1 MSIDYTGTLTV
12 SNIVDRSP
20 SMSAADMIQFRR
32 WAAYNQDAEQFAH
45 PNSPTME
52 NDEKLFD
59 TAEDN
64 HTSWNN
70 IRQGWADGSWNPSKV
85 TDTDWTDYVTQT
97 AVSQEHTL
105 AVSGGTEQM
114 NAYGSFGYMTN
125 KGTQKGQ
132 WYDRYTGKV
141 SVNINPAKWFSVQ
154 ASINGT
160 WAEQD
165 YGMSTLQ
172 GRSGSVPDAIY
183 GTAKQIYN
191 FAVPYDEDGN
201 VVTHPGGE
209 TTVYTIMNEWNHS
222 QQKSQTFRALSNF
235 SATVSFGEIVKPLKG
250 LRYKISFGPD
260 FRSWREGVYIDGF
273 SSHKVDQQGNEG
285 VNYSRLQNRR
295 DFSWTLDNMIMFDRT
310 FNQKHKVGVTL
321 LQTASKWNIENSSIK
336 AEGLE
341 KDSYLWN
348 AMGTVDVTDA
358 TRKVAIGSG
367 LTDRQLESYM
377 IRLNYGIDD
386 LTFTAETKLLFNYV
400 IKYVD
405 STNGNNV
412 VKTIEGAAEPGTIIA
427 ISDEVVWADGVK
439 YYILSDDAADNAV
452 ADDNNTVI
460 TVVCKPAPL
469 YAYKVTAMTGETE
482 LGTLADDKYYEG
494 ETVGYSY
501 PRYFNLGGTLYKK
514 DPIDQVYQGKL
525 TLDEDNKAV
534 TVEYDATNITNVVCY
549 VEAEDIAGLA
559 VCNTSTVADRCSMR
573 AGAYATE
580 QSALVK
586 LTPGTYTLKAAA
598 YGGAYTF
605 WAGTDNEVLAI
616 ASAGSWRETTS
627 EAFTLEQPTTL
638 TFQGGTGTAGSLD
651 YIILQSEDGQ
661 ATEVATAISG
671 AVLKRQ
677 TGEKVVYNMNGQ
689 RVVTPAKGVYVI
701 DGRKVIMK

>member
-1 MSIDYTGTLTV
+1 MKKNISVIIAAAMLCIAGRTTAWGQIVGFPCNYDFENEAIAPFDDGDIVDATDWGKALRV
-12 SNIVDRSP
+12 SNKTATAVFDSDGSGTPYYIPEDQEVT
-20 SMSAADMIQFRR
+20 IQFHALQG
-32 WAAYNQDAEQFAH
+32 WQGNNSTATIQLVNSDGVVLVGYTYNQNA
-45 PNSPTME
+45 T
-52 NDEKLFD
+52 
-59 TAEDN
+59 
-64 HTSWNN
+64 
-70 IRQGWADGSWNPSKV
+70 KV
-85 TDTDWTDYVTQT
+85 TDVVVGGQT
-97 AVSQEHTL
+97 ATGFEPFMGQANCDTNNKSANGFTHKQHYTT
-105 AVSGGTEQM
+105 TE
-114 NAYGSFGYMTN
+114 GYTPLVTM
-125 KGTQKGQ
+125 
-132 WYDRYTGKV
+132 KV
-141 SVNINPAKWFSVQ
+141 H
-154 ASINGT
+154 
-160 WAEQD
+160 
-165 YGMSTLQ
+165 GM
-172 GRSGSVPDAIY
+172 GP
-183 GTAKQIYN
+183 
-191 FAVPYDEDGN
+191 
-201 VVTHPGGE
+201 
-209 TTVYTIMNEWNHS
+209 
-222 QQKSQTFRALSNF
+222 
-235 SATVSFGEIVKPLKG
+235 VSFNMSYTSNSGA
-250 LRYKISFGPD
+250 
-260 FRSWREGVYIDGF
+260 ID
-273 SSHKVDQQGNEG
+273 KT
-285 VNYSRLQNRR
+285 Y
-295 DFSWTLDNMIMFDRT
+295 
-310 FNQKHKVGVTL
+310 
-321 LQTASKWNIENSSIK
+321 TAN
-336 AEGLE
+336 
-341 KDSYLWN
+341 
-348 AMGTVDVTDA
+348 
-358 TRKVAIGSG
+358 
-367 LTDRQLESYM
+367 LTDVKMDLAKLVIIDNCTNEDRS
-377 IRLNYGIDD
+377 IGIDD